1 MIKSDLLCVFQLCI
15 LVQVV
20 GQVFTH
26 HKLLLVVVV
35 DLNLQEHILLLVSL
49 LQALDVLLQLFN
61 NLVFSF
67 ISLQHK
73 SHSSRGVHDHSLE
86 FIVMNLQLLSLF

>member
-49 LQALDVLLQLFN
+49 LQDLDVFLQLFN
-61 NLVFSF
+61 TGLSLLVECNF
-67 ISLQHK
+67 ISK
-73 SHSSRGVHDHSLE
+73 
-86 FIVMNLQLLSLF
+86 FIS